1 MKNIIDA
8 LTDSYSL
15 EGEFEVQ
22 KSIQF
27 IQNMEDI
34 ELLKPYAIKLLQ
46 TNARQAHFVSSAI
59 ELIARQ
65 QAYVVRLESKLQKKK
80 ATLWDRIRYVLF
92 NKKSGNLILFCN
104 IKPCCRFMHHT
115 SKLICSCCFTK
126 FIGSFR
132 LSMIKNLTY
141 IWIVWESY

>member
-27 IQNMEDI
+27 IEKLENI
-34 ELLKPYAIKLLQ
+34 ELLKPYSIKLLK
-46 TNARQAHFVSSAI
+46 TNAKQAHFVSTS
-59 ELIARQ
+59 LDVIASQ
-65 QAYVVRLESKLQKKK
+65 QAYIYKLEKRLSKKK

-92 NKKSGNLILFCN
+92 NKKSGN
-104 IKPCCRFMHHT
+104 
-115 SKLICSCCFTK
+115 
-126 FIGSFR
+126 
-132 LSMIKNLTY
+132 
-141 IWIVWESY
+141 

>member
-8 LTDSYSL
+8 LTSSYSL

-46 TNARQAHFVSSAI
+46 TNAKQAHFISSSI
-59 ELIARQ
+59 EVISQ
-65 QAYVVRLESKLQKKK
+65 QGAYLYKLEKRLNKKK
-80 ATLWDRIRYVLF
+80 ATLWDRIRFVIF
-92 NKKSGNLILFCN
+92 GKK
-104 IKPCCRFMHHT
+104 
-115 SKLICSCCFTK
+115 
-126 FIGSFR
+126 
-132 LSMIKNLTY
+132 
-141 IWIVWESY
+141 

>member
-1 MKNIIDA
+1 MKNIIQA

-46 TNARQAHFVSSAI
+46 TNAKQAHFISSSI
-59 ELIARQ
+59 EVISQ
-65 QAYVVRLESKLQKKK
+65 QAAYIFKIEKQLKKKK

-92 NKKSGNLILFCN
+92 NKKSGN
-104 IKPCCRFMHHT
+104 
-115 SKLICSCCFTK
+115 
-126 FIGSFR
+126 
-132 LSMIKNLTY
+132 
-141 IWIVWESY
+141 

>member
-46 TNARQAHFVSSAI
+46 TNAKQAHFISSSI
-59 ELIARQ
+59 EVISQ
-65 QAYVVRLESKLQKKK
+65 QGAYLYKLEKRLNKKK
-80 ATLWDRIRYVLF
+80 ATLWDRMRYVLF
-92 NKKSGNLILFCN
+92 NKKSGN
-104 IKPCCRFMHHT
+104 
-115 SKLICSCCFTK
+115 
-126 FIGSFR
+126 
-132 LSMIKNLTY
+132 
-141 IWIVWESY
+141 

>member
-27 IQNMEDI
+27 IEKLEDI

-80 ATLWDRIRYVLF
+80 ATLWDRIRYVFF
-92 NKKSGNLILFCN
+92 NKKSGN
-104 IKPCCRFMHHT
+104 
-115 SKLICSCCFTK
+115 
-126 FIGSFR
+126 
-132 LSMIKNLTY
+132 
-141 IWIVWESY
+141 